1 MNDTFAGRTVLVTGG
16 GSGIGRATALAF
28 GRAGAAVAV
37 AGRSADSLAETT
49 RLLSA
54 LGADASAHI
63 TDVTRSSD
71 VASLVTSVT
80 TRHGG
85 LDIAF
90 NNAGA
95 AFPGPAAEL
104 DEADWQASLDVNL
117 TGVWLSMKAEIAW
130 MRAHGGGC
138 IVNMAST
145 IGAHHSVPGMGA
157 YAAAK
162 AGVSALT
169 RTAAREYIG
178 DGIRINAISP
188 GPIGT
193 PRSRRPGESDAQRDQ
208 RIAATVPIGRAGALH
223 EVADAVL
230 WLASPAAGF
239 AVGHDLVLDGGSTA

>member
-1 MNDTFAGRTVLVTGG
+1 MNETFAGKTVLVTGG
-16 GSGIGRATALAF
+16 GSGIGRAAALAF
-28 GRAGAAVAV
+28 GRTGAAVAV
-37 AGRSADSLAETT
+37 AGRSPGSLDQTVQ
-49 RLLSA
+49 LLREA
-54 LGADASAHI
+54 GASASAHAA
-63 TDVTRSSD
+63 DVTRSGE
-71 VASLVTSVT
+71 VASLITDVAI
-80 TRHGG
+80 RHGG

-95 AFPGPAAEL
+95 AFPGLVADL
-104 DEADWQASLDVNL
+104 GEADWQASLDVNL
-117 TGVWLSMKAEIAW
+117 TGTWLSMKAEIAW

-145 IGAHHSVPGMGA
+145 IGAHRSAPGMGA

-188 GPIGT
+188 GPIDT
-193 PRSRRPGESDAQRDQ
+193 PGSRRPGETDTQRDQ
-208 RIAATVPIGRAGALH
+208 RLAATVPVGRAGHLD

-230 WLASPAAGF
+230 WLASPSAAF
-239 AVGHDLVLDGGSTA
+239 AVGCDLVLDGGSTA